1 MPEGRETAE
10 KWERGEGRAPSHT
23 ALEMHVLELKALG
36 EIPAAN
42 CPISTQSTEPHSTP
56 SSIVAGG
63 KGRLGCT
70 NREGLRGKTHNCF
83 LAPVSFTQRCGGG
96 GLNSKDSW
104 EDKELL

>member
-63 KGRLGCT
+63 KGRLGRT
-70 NREGLRGKTHNCF
+70 NREGLRGKSHNCF
-83 LAPVSFTQRCGGG
+83 AFTQKGVG
-96 GLNSKDSW
+96 
-104 EDKELL
+104 